1 MKTIIVSWKK
11 AISATV
17 REKIKQRFNITG
29 ITVNKESRLTLKEED
44 MEDFRETVR
53 KGYITPVNKVLLHP
67 REKRNAQREYP
78 KE

>member
-11 AISATV
+11 AISATA
-17 REKIKQRFNITG
+17 REKIKRRFKITG
-29 ITVNKESRLTLKEED
+29 ITVNKESRLTLTEDD

-53 KGYITPVNKVLLHP
+53 KGYLTPVNKVLLHP
-67 REKRNAQREYP
+67 REKRNVQREYP